1 MGGDKALLFIIF
13 FAWCEHCIPDNN
25 FKSMLYKMPLLG
37 SGGEIVVTAH
47 LPKQRRQTVC
57 AYCFAF
63 SFSSVAILLLF
74 VYDPVFLEN

>member
-1 MGGDKALLFIIF
+1 
-13 FAWCEHCIPDNN
+13 
-25 FKSMLYKMPLLG
+25 MLYKMPLLG